1 MLALIYGD
9 SVSDIT
15 RNSSRDVSMEV
26 AMLFMCSYILL
37 FIFAVNNIM
46 VALIKEQL
54 DIRKDL
60 ILTEKELMN

>member
-1 MLALIYGD
+1 
-9 SVSDIT
+9 
-15 RNSSRDVSMEV
+15 MEV

>member
-1 MLALIYGD
+1 
-9 SVSDIT
+9 
-15 RNSSRDVSMEV
+15 
-26 AMLFMCSYILL
+26 MLFMCSYILL